1 METQTYLFQQSTIDV
16 EIVVLVVVV
25 AAAAAA
31 VVAAAMSKVPTKAP
45 GETSLSHRPTSFR
58 SCLPLDS
65 PCWELPG

>member
-1 METQTYLFQQSTIDV
+1 MCLVETQTYLFQQSTVDV

-45 GETSLSHRPTSFR
+45 GETSLSDRPTNPAAT
-58 SCLPLDS
+58 LALNA
-65 PCWELPG
+65 WA

>member
-1 METQTYLFQQSTIDV
+1 MKTQTYLFQQSTAGV

-25 AAAAAA
+25 GAAAA

-45 GETSLSHRPTSFR
+45 GETSLSDRPTSFR